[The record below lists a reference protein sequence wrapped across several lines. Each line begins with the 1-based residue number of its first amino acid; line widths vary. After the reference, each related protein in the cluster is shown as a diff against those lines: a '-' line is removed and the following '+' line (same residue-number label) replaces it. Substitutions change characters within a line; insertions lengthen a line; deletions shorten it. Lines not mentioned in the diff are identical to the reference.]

1 MNTTQ
6 IRYFLVAAKCLNF
19 TEAAQKLY
27 ISQPALSKQL
37 HAIEEELNMILFLR
51 NGKKVSLT
59 PAGVVLY
66 KELQGFEDNYFK
78 VIQKAK
84 SANEG
89 NVGELHIG
97 ILQGQMVGEKFSD
110 AYAAFSEKH
119 PNISIFLYRDTF
131 SGIRSRLGDGTLDIG
146 ITLGFDI
153 DDKEKYYIEKIAT
166 SSSVF
171 AVSRKHPLSKKEAK
185 DWEDL
190 KDEHFILIEERDSYA
205 GSRMLIADCK
215 KRGFYPNVRYVP
227 SLETVMLCVEAG
239 LGVGIVNTM
248 NYLTLNPSI
257 IILDQIKLTDTD
269 TIMVWK
275 KKNMNPVVPLFN
287 NIFLNNQL

>member
-37 HAIEEELNMILFLR
+37 HAIEKELNMILFLR
-51 NGKKVSLT
+51 SGKKVSLT

-66 KELQGFEDNYFK
+66 KELQGFEDGYHK
-78 VIQKAK
+78 VIQKARA
-84 SANEG
+84 ANEG

-97 ILQGQMVGEKFSD
+97 ILQGQMVGERFSEG
-110 AYAAFSEKH
+110 YAAFSKKY
-119 PNISIFLYRDTF
+119 PNIAVFLYRDTF
-131 SGIRSRLGDGTLDIG
+131 SGIRGKLEDQTLDIG
-146 ITLGFDI
+146 ISLGFDL
-153 DDKEKYYIEKIAT
+153 DDEEKYYIEKITT
-166 SSSVF
+166 SKSVF
-171 AVSRKHPLSKKEAK
+171 AVSEKHPLSKREII

-190 KDEHFILIEERDSYA
+190 KEEHFILIDERDSYA

-215 KRGFYPNVRYVP
+215 KRGFYPDVRYVP

-239 LGVGIVNTM
+239 LGIGIVNTM
-248 NYLTLNPSI
+248 NYLVLNPSI
-257 IILDQIKLTDTD
+257 KILENIKLTDTD
-269 TIMVWK
+269 TVMAWK
-275 KKNMNPVVPLFN
+275 KKNMNPVIPLFKD
-287 NIFLNNQL
+287 IFLNI